1 MLGSTPGQGIAPYRP
16 GRSWGGV
23 MSNRKARR
31 RAAAAR
37 RTAKPITEAE
47 RRQMISRGIWLLAA
61 IVAGALLLGW
71 AVVNAN

>member
-1 MLGSTPGQGIAPYRP
+1 
-16 GRSWGGV
+16 